1 MATFTALT
9 DSLYHYVNSPIGIF
23 VQNAL
28 IIFWIFLYPS
38 VVTILL
44 LACSTLNMLFVKAH
58 QIENEV
64 LISPRRGTQKL
75 LNV

>member
-1 MATFTALT
+1 MELM